1 MEGPFAGGYAGGP
14 NNANGYYSPQVNTG
28 GLSADSE
35 PTIRPEQT
43 ISPQARPP
51 PAISIDDLRHTV
63 QTFDEYS
70 DEYIEELDRLGEGA
84 SGTVYKVRDTRT
96 GTVMAR
102 KTIAMLEAPMK
113 QLLREVNFMS
123 STKHPN
129 IVHFYGAYISPSS
142 SEIKVLME
150 YGEGG
155 SLESVGKQMKQIGGR
170 VSEKVAGRLAEG
182 VRAHLVPSDQV
193 LILLIVTQI
202 LQGLAY
208 LHSKNIVH
216 RDIKPPNVLLTREGV
231 VKLCDF
237 GVSGELINSNAGT
250 FTGTSLY
257 MAVSMLSCSLI
268 TRTNAPI
275 FPARAVGW
283 GAVQHTVGCLVHRH
297 YAT

>member
-14 NNANGYYSPQVNTG
+14 NNANGYYSPQINTG
-28 GLSADSE
+28 GMSADSE

-43 ISPQARPP
+43 ISPQSRPP

-63 QTFDEYS
+63 QAFDEYS
-70 DEYIEELDRLGEGA
+70 DEYIEEMDRLGEGA
-84 SGTVYKVRDTRT
+84 SGTVYKVRDRRT

-113 QLLREVNFMS
+113 QLLREIKFMS
-123 STKHPN
+123 TTQHPN
-129 IVHFYGAYISPSS
+129 IIRFYGAYISPSS

-193 LILLIVTQI
+193 LILLIVT
-202 LQGLAY
+202 
-208 LHSKNIVH
+208 
-216 RDIKPPNVLLTREGV
+216 
-231 VKLCDF
+231 
-237 GVSGELINSNAGT
+237 
-250 FTGTSLY
+250 
-257 MAVSMLSCSLI
+257 
-268 TRTNAPI
+268 
-275 FPARAVGW
+275 
-283 GAVQHTVGCLVHRH
+283 
-297 YAT
+297 